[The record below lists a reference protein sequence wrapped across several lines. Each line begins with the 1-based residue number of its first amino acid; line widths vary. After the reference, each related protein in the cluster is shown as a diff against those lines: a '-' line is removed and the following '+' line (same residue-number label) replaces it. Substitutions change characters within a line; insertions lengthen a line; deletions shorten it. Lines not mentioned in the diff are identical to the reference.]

1 MTQKIRNGALLL
13 ALLLLGFA
21 CKTKNDIDA
30 FKEAEYSL
38 ESIDEVRV
46 NGINMLDKKGAQ
58 DFSMA
63 DATALFM
70 AFSDNS
76 LQAKS
81 TLGLNVNLG
90 EGNEDRTMT
99 VTQLKWQLLV
109 DEQEAVSGI
118 VQEPVELKNGLNT
131 ITVNTPLKFAEVN
144 GGADLNNLLRLTTLL
159 NSEKE
164 KRPDVILQIKP
175 TIQTS
180 VGPVELPSF
189 INIKK

>member
-1 MTQKIRNGALLL
+1 MIQKYKNGALLL
-13 ALLLLGFA
+13 ALLLLSFA
-21 CKTKNDIDA
+21 CRTKDDIAA
-30 FKEAEYSL
+30 FKEAEYNL

-46 NGINMLDKKGAQ
+46 KGIDMLDKKGAQ
-58 DFSMA
+58 DFSFGEA
-63 DATALFM
+63 AALFT

-76 LQAKS
+76 LEAKS
-81 TLGLNVNLG
+81 TLGLNVDLG

-109 DEQEAVSGI
+109 DNRQAVSGV
-118 VQEPVELKNGLNT
+118 VQEPVELKNGLNI
-131 ITVNTPLKFAEVN
+131 ITVNTPLKFAEAN
-144 GGADLNNLLRLTTLL
+144 GGADLNNLLRLAALL

-180 VGPVELPSF
+180 VGSLELPAF